1 MCLGSRSTTS
11 HEIHGPKPVRHYWK
25 VAQSSVRILKWWK
38 KKQTCVQMEYWMC
51 AGCDR
56 YQSIT
61 DLVKSWHEERHHFSY
76 PSRCSGSVCSHYTQ
90 VRSAWIQS
98 IIAFKESLEK
108 LNVPN
113 DRCLNSRSQWSFTI
127 PPSPKTHT
135 SINIDRLNRKW
146 TSPLQ

>member
-1 MCLGSRSTTS
+1 MF
-11 HEIHGPKPVRHYWK
+11 
-25 VAQSSVRILKWWK
+25 
-38 KKQTCVQMEYWMC
+38 

-76 PSRCSGSVCSHYTQ
+76 PNRCSGSVCSHYTQ

-113 DRCLNSRSQWSFTI
+113 DRCLNSRSQ
-127 PPSPKTHT
+127 
-135 SINIDRLNRKW
+135 
-146 TSPLQ
+146 